1 MSITINIE
9 SDLMEHLAKLA
20 AAKGFQLDDFIVKML
35 EEQIPTQQLS
45 VDEKRQLELLEK
57 INMGLPI
64 ALWERYTLLKA
75 KRQEEILTPSEQADL
90 IDITD
95 QIEQANAARMPF
107 LIELAQLRNISLES
121 LFQELDLTTSSAH

>member
-9 SDLMEHLAKLA
+9 SDLMERLGKLA

-64 ALWERYTLLKA
+64 ALWEQYAILKV
-75 KRQEEILTPSEQADL
+75 KRQEETLTPSEQVEL

-107 LIELAQLRNISLES
+107 LIELAQLRNIPVES
-121 LFQELDLTTSSAH
+121 LFQELDLKQ

>member
-9 SDLMEHLAKLA
+9 SDLMERLGKLA
-20 AAKGFQLDDFIVKML
+20 AAKGFQVDDFIVKML

-64 ALWERYTLLKA
+64 ALWERYTLLKT
-75 KRQEEILTPSEQADL
+75 KRQEETLTPSELADL

-121 LFQELDLTTSSAH
+121 LFQELDLDTSSTL

>member
-9 SDLMEHLAKLA
+9 SDLMERLGKLA
-20 AAKGFQLDDFIVKML
+20 ADKGFQLDDFIVKML

-64 ALWERYTLLKA
+64 ALWEQYAILKV
-75 KRQEEILTPSEQADL
+75 KRQEETLTPSEQVEL

-107 LIELAQLRNISLES
+107 LIELAQLRNIPVES
-121 LFQELDLTTSSAH
+121 LFQELDLKQ

>member
-9 SDLMEHLAKLA
+9 SDLMERLGKLA

-75 KRQEEILTPSEQADL
+75 KRQEETLTLSEQADL

>member
-9 SDLMEHLAKLA
+9 SDLMERLAKLA
-20 AAKGFQLDDFIVKML
+20 AAKGFQVDDFIVKML

-64 ALWERYTLLKA
+64 ALWEQYAILKV
-75 KRQEEILTPSEQADL
+75 KRQEETLTPSEQVEL
-90 IDITD
+90 IDISD

-107 LIELAQLRNISLES
+107 LIELAQLRNIPVES
-121 LFQELDLTTSSAH
+121 LFQELDLKQ

>member
-1 MSITINIE
+1 
-9 SDLMEHLAKLA
+9 MERLGKLA
-20 AAKGFQLDDFIVKML
+20 AAKGFQLDDLIVKML

-64 ALWERYTLLKA
+64 VLWERYATLKV
-75 KRQEEILTPSEQADL
+75 KRQEETMTPSEQVEL

-121 LFQELDLTTSSAH
+121 LFQELDLKQ

>member
-9 SDLMEHLAKLA
+9 SDLMERLGKLA
-20 AAKGFQLDDFIVKML
+20 AAKGFQLDDLIVKML

-64 ALWERYTLLKA
+64 ALWEQYAILKV
-75 KRQEEILTPSEQADL
+75 KRQEETLTPSEQVEL

-107 LIELAQLRNISLES
+107 LIELAQLRNIPVES
-121 LFQELDLTTSSAH
+121 LFQELDLKQ

>member
-9 SDLMEHLAKLA
+9 SDLMERLGKLA

-45 VDEKRQLELLEK
+45 VDEKHQLELLEK

-64 ALWERYTLLKA
+64 ALWERYTLLKV
-75 KRQEEILTPSEQADL
+75 KRQEETLTPSEQADL

-107 LIELAQLRNISLES
+107 LIELAQLRNIPLES
-121 LFQELDLTTSSAH
+121 LFQELDLKQ

>member
-9 SDLMEHLAKLA
+9 SELMERLAKLA
-20 AAKGFQLDDFIVKML
+20 AAKGFQLDDLIVKML

-57 INMGLPI
+57 VNMGLPI
-64 ALWERYTLLKA
+64 ALWERYAILKV
-75 KRQEEILTPSEQADL
+75 KRQEETLTPSEQVEL
-90 IDITD
+90 IDISD

-121 LFQELDLTTSSAH
+121 LFQELDLKQ

>member
-9 SDLMEHLAKLA
+9 SDLMERLGKLA

-35 EEQIPTQQLS
+35 KEQISPQQLS

-57 INMGLPI
+57 TNMGLPI
-64 ALWERYTLLKA
+64 ALWEQYAILKV
-75 KRQEEILTPSEQADL
+75 KRQEETLTPSEQVEL

-121 LFQELDLTTSSAH
+121 LFQELDLDTSSTL

>member
-9 SDLMEHLAKLA
+9 SDLMERLGKLA
-20 AAKGFQLDDFIVKML
+20 AAKGFQVDDFIVKML

-64 ALWERYTLLKA
+64 VLWERYATLKV
-75 KRQEEILTPSEQADL
+75 KRQEETMTPSEQVEL

-121 LFQELDLTTSSAH
+121 LFQELDLKQ

>member
-9 SDLMEHLAKLA
+9 SDLMERLAKLA

-35 EEQIPTQQLS
+35 EEQISPQQLS

-64 ALWERYTLLKA
+64 VLWERYATLKV
-75 KRQEEILTPSEQADL
+75 KRQEETMTPSEQAEL

-121 LFQELDLTTSSAH
+121 LFQELDLDTSSTL